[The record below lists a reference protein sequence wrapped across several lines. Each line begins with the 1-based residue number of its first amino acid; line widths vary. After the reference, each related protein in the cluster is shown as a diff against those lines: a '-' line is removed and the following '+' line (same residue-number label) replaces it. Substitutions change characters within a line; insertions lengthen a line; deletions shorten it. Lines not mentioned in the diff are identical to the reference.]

1 MTETRR
7 GWLRAV
13 GAVGVT
19 TGAAAL
25 GGCGVDQAS
34 PPRTSAEPTVGPA
47 STTPAAIPGSG
58 IVTGPFSGEAKSLTG
73 AGATFPAALYSK
85 WFAEYHRLTGVEV
98 NYQSIG
104 SGGGIKA
111 IQDMTAD
118 FGATDGAMTDA
129 QLKDARGGEI
139 LHVPVALGAVV
150 ATYNLPELPAGA
162 KLRFSPETLAAIFL
176 GEIKKWSDA
185 RIRSD
190 NPTVTALPD
199 KEITPVFRSDS
210 SGTTSIF
217 TDYLSNVSPAWKER
231 VGSSTAVSFPVGLGG
246 KGNEGVAGEV
256 KQNPYS
262 LGYVELI
269 YAKQNKLG
277 YAQVKNREGQFV
289 EPELDSVTAA
299 AQGVIGRI
307 APDLRASIVN
317 AEGPKSYP
325 ISGFTWILAYREMKE
340 EPKAVA
346 LSRLLWWATHDAQRF
361 NGDLGYAPLPAEL
374 IGRAEEMIRSMTV
387 NGKPAFPEK

>member
-1 MTETRR
+1 VGAAGATA
-7 GWLRAV
+7 GAAAV
-13 GAVGVT
+13 GA
-19 TGAAAL
+19 
-25 GGCGVDQAS
+25 CGIEEGS
-34 PPRTSAEPTVGPA
+34 PPRTSAEPTAGLAP
-47 STTPAAIPGSG
+47 TTAPAIPGSG
-58 IVTGPFSGEAKSLTG
+58 LVSGPFSGETKSLTG

-129 QLKDARGGEI
+129 QLKDARGGEV
-139 LHVPVALGAVV
+139 LHVPMALGAVV
-150 ATYNLPELPAGA
+150 ATYNLPELPASA

-176 GEIKKWSDA
+176 GDIKKWNDA
-185 RIRSD
+185 RIRTD
-190 NPTVTALPD
+190 NPTITALPD

-210 SGTTSIF
+210 SGTTFIF
-217 TDYLSNVSPAWKER
+217 TDYLSTVSPAWKEK
-231 VGSSTAVSFPVGLGG
+231 VGSSTAVTFPVGLGG

-256 KQNPYS
+256 KQNPYT

-277 YAQVKNREGQFV
+277 YAQVKNKEGQFV

-317 AEGPKSYP
+317 ADGPKSYP
-325 ISGFTWILAYREMKE
+325 ISGFTWILAYKDMKE

-361 NGDLGYAPLPAEL
+361 NGDLGYAPLPIE
-374 IGRAEEMIRSMTV
+374 IIRKAEEKIRSITA